1 MDFFLQLVLSGIM
14 LGGVYSLVAL
24 GFVIIY
30 KSSGVINFAQ
40 GQLLAIGALILWS
53 FLKPLGLP
61 LWLGGLLA
69 VIGMAFLGTV
79 IEHLTIR
86 PMTGQP
92 LMAVIVMTIGLAS
105 LFDSLMPSIF
115 GAEEKSFP
123 KTLPSGGLHV
133 YDLSISYEYLLS
145 FLTALSM
152 VCIFLYFFHRTRLG
166 LSMRAVSDGHDTA
179 RSCGIKVG
187 SIFSWAWAIA
197 AVSAMIGGFLL
208 GNITSVSSSMTSIGV
223 RVFPVVILG
232 GLDSILGCVIAGP
245 IVGVL
250 EILAVGYAD
259 PITEGGAGEVMPYII
274 ILLTLILRPYGI
286 FGQKHIERI

>member
-1 MDFFLQLVLSGIM
+1 MQFFLQLVLSGVM

-40 GQLLAIGALILWS
+40 GQLLALGALVLWT
-53 FLKPLGLP
+53 FLSPLGLS
-61 LWLGGLLA
+61 LWFGGLLA
-69 VIGMAFLGTV
+69 VLCMALLGML
-79 IEHLTIR
+79 IERLTIR
-86 PMTGQP
+86 PMTGQS

-115 GAEEKSFP
+115 GADEKSFP
-123 KTLPSGGLHV
+123 RSLPGGGLNAFG
-133 YDLSISYEYLLS
+133 LSISYEYLIS
-145 FLTALSM
+145 FLTSLGM

-187 SIFSWAWAIA
+187 SMFSWAWAIA
-197 AVSAMIGGFLL
+197 SVSAMIGGGLL
-208 GNITSVSSSMTSIGV
+208 GNIVSVSPSMTSIGL

-232 GLDSILGCVIAGP
+232 GLDSILGCVLAGP

-259 PITEGGAGEVMPYII
+259 PLTEGGAGEVMPYII
-274 ILLTLILRPYGI
+274 ILITLILRPHGI
-286 FGQKHIERI
+286 FGRKHIERI